1 MPVNVSVIHILARV
15 AAVMVLSAACPAMA
29 ETIEVKDAWIRGMVD
44 GQSATGAFMEIT
56 SKVSMRLVS
65 VSSPS
70 IKVTQMHNM
79 TMDGGVMKM
88 FQVDGIDL
96 PAGAPVKLAPGGYHV
111 MLMNLP
117 KPLIQGQHIP
127 MRLTFEL
134 PNKQR
139 RTLDIRVEVR
149 DITGEPKKH
158 KMH

>member
-70 IKVTQMHNM
+70 IKVTQIHNM

-117 KPLIQGQHIP
+117 KPLI
-127 MRLTFEL
+127 
-134 PNKQR
+134 
-139 RTLDIRVEVR
+139 
-149 DITGEPKKH
+149 
-158 KMH
+158 